1 MTHLRYLTTLLIVST
16 MTTACSNLP
25 GKTADEFIQTA
36 TVEHEHSQAKR
47 RLFMIGRW
55 YGHQD
60 MSGGGSREQL
70 MTRYADGTYEIVFR
84 MLDDA
89 EKEFYRKT
97 ETGMWGIAGPV
108 YFTIYLGVIDIDPI
122 SGQRML
128 SPADRQHAM
137 NYDAYRIIDLTDERF
152 RYESYNSGSVYEIRK
167 VPDDF
172 DLEKLDKAARKAYS
186 F

>member
-36 TVEHEHSQAKR
+36 TVEHEDSQAKR

-84 MLDDA
+84 MLDDVLHHF
-89 EKEFYRKT
+89 KLR
-97 ETGMWGIAGPV
+97 ICH
-108 YFTIYLGVIDIDPI
+108 IN
-122 SGQRML
+122 L
-128 SPADRQHAM
+128 SYILPGLR
-137 NYDAYRIIDLTDERF
+137 NCC
-152 RYESYNSGSVYEIRK
+152 
-167 VPDDF
+167 
-172 DLEKLDKAARKAYS
+172 
-186 F
+186 